1 MAAEQTQQRPHH
13 QAPMTLAATPAR
25 TRAPRTRG
33 RLSAPMRRAV
43 LFVHIVAAVGW
54 FGIAAVTLVLT
65 VATLS
70 QSDATIL
77 RAAYEFHELLI
88 ATLARPAS
96 LTTLGT
102 GLILAV
108 GTRWGV
114 ARHYWP
120 LAKLVLVVATIVI
133 TANLAPGWI
142 ADAVDSA
149 DTPLTTEF
157 TTAQTNLVGM
167 AVFHILT
174 IGAATWLSIYKP
186 GGRIRWNRPPNP
198 HTVMKLRRRG
208 PALEVRSTPD
218 Q

>member
-1 MAAEQTQQRPHH
+1 MAAEQTQQRPRH
-13 QAPMTLAATPAR
+13 QVPTTQPATALPA
-25 TRAPRTRG
+25 RAPRTRG

-54 FGIAAVTLVLT
+54 FGIAAVTFVLT

-77 RAAYEFHELLI
+77 RTAYGFHELLI

-96 LTTLGT
+96 LITLGT

-108 GTRWGV
+108 GTKWGV
-114 ARHYWP
+114 AKHYWP
-120 LAKLVLVVATIVI
+120 LAKLVFVVATIVI
-133 TANLAPGWI
+133 TANLTPGWI

-149 DTPLTTEF
+149 GTPLTTQV

-186 GGRIRWNRPPNP
+186 GGRIRWNR
-198 HTVMKLRRRG
+198 RR
-208 PALEVRSTPD
+208 TPTP
-218 Q
+218 